1 MPAPVYFHHPS
12 SVEHDTG
19 GHPESKERIPA
30 IEAEL
35 SERDWLGFER
45 VRAPEVERD
54 ALLAVHTAGHVER
67 IEELSRR
74 GGGAIDMDT
83 VASAGSYH
91 AALHSTG
98 GAMAMVDRLLADGA
112 DDAGV
117 GFCGLRPP
125 GHHATRGRAMGFCMF
140 NNVAV
145 AAQRALD
152 AHDRSRVL
160 VLDWDVHHGNG
171 TEAIFA
177 AEDRVLFASI
187 HQSPLYPGTGPADEV
202 GREKGEGF
210 TMNLPVPP
218 GSGDEQF
225 ASLVEHVV
233 VPAARAWETQL
244 ILVSAGYDAHRDDPL
259 AGCEVSEDG
268 YATMTGSVRRLATEL
283 EGVPIGVILEGG
295 YELGALARSVAAT
308 LEVLAAPSPPP
319 EPGLAL
325 DPLAD
330 EAAARAAR
338 HWPVLRDV
346 SAG

>member
-12 SVEHDTG
+12 SLEHDTG
-19 GHPESKERIPA
+19 GHPESTERIPA
-30 IEAEL
+30 VEAEL
-35 SERDWLGFER
+35 ASRDWLGFER

-67 IEELSRR
+67 IEEISER

-98 GAMAMVDRLLADGA
+98 GAMAMVDRLLEDGGP
-112 DDAGV
+112 DI

-125 GHHATRGRAMGFCMF
+125 GHHATRGRAMGFCLF

-145 AAQRALD
+145 AARRALD
-152 AHDRSRVL
+152 AHQRDRVL

-177 AEDRVLFASI
+177 EEDRVLYASI

-202 GREKGEGF
+202 GRDRGEGY

-218 GSGDEQF
+218 GAGDEQF
-225 ASLVEHVV
+225 TSLVEHVV
-233 VPAARAWETQL
+233 VPAARAWEVEL
-244 ILVSAGYDAHRDDPL
+244 ILVSAGYDAHRDDAL
-259 AGCEVSEDG
+259 ASCEVTEGG
-268 YATMTGSVRRLATEL
+268 YATMAGSVRRLSADLGGTPVGL
-283 EGVPIGVILEGG
+283 VLEGG
-295 YELGALARSVAAT
+295 YNLEALAGSVAAT
-308 LEVLAAPSPPP
+308 LEVLVEPAPPSDPGIEVDELAA
-319 EPGLAL
+319 
-325 DPLAD
+325 
-330 EAAARAAR
+330 EAAARGAR
-338 HWPVLRDV
+338 YWPALSDIGE
-346 SAG
+346 A